1 MNRLD
6 RDGLPACGQIDKTLS
21 KIDHQRAA
29 RCERPQRRYL
39 AADHGFCE
47 GPLSTPF
54 LTPGC
59 GSSAPLPLGESGAS
73 LVKGGSERRRA
84 LLGCP

>member
-29 RCERPQRRYL
+29 RCERPQTALSRR
-39 AADHGFCE
+39 C
-47 GPLSTPF
+47 P
-54 LTPGC
+54 
-59 GSSAPLPLGESGAS
+59 S
-73 LVKGGSERRRA
+73 LRRRSLHYA
-84 LLGCP
+84 LQTFIITAYV

>member
-29 RCERPQRRYL
+29 RCERPQTARL
-39 AADHGFCE
+39 AAR
-47 GPLSTPF
+47 P
-54 LTPGC
+54 
-59 GSSAPLPLGESGAS
+59 
-73 LVKGGSERRRA
+73 A
-84 LLGCP
+84 LAKVC

>member
-1 MNRLD
+1 MT
-6 RDGLPACGQIDKTLS
+6 AF
-21 KIDHQRAA
+21 
-29 RCERPQRRYL
+29 RRYL

-47 GPLSTPF
+47 GPLSTSF
-54 LTPGC
+54 LKTGC

-73 LVKGGSERRRA
+73 LVKGGSERRGA